1 MEPLEPLERIDV
13 DRLYAEAEQL
23 LAPGELEHLE
33 QFLHALKNIL
43 QQYLDIE
50 KQAAA
55 VIRQL
60 EQR

>member
-1 MEPLEPLERIDV
+1 
-13 DRLYAEAEQL
+13 L
-23 LAPGELEHLE
+23 LTAGVLEHLE

-43 QQYLDIE
+43 QQYLDFE

-55 VIRQL
+55 MIQQL